1 MILRNT
7 ILGGDHVS
15 KRKADP
21 STIGLSSS
29 ETEGQGTTTRETG
42 RKKADSSRK
51 KQSGISTAIKED
63 GKLALMSSSFN
74 LYINKNRFSENS
86 HNQLYFVNLYYK
98 VKLIQ
103 WNK

>member
-29 ETEGQGTTTRETG
+29 ETEGQGTTTRETE
-42 RKKADSSRK
+42 RKRRTHQEKSKAV
-51 KQSGISTAIKED
+51 
-63 GKLALMSSSFN
+63 LV
-74 LYINKNRFSENS
+74 
-86 HNQLYFVNLYYK
+86 QL
-98 VKLIQ
+98 
-103 WNK
+103 

>member
-29 ETEGQGTTTRETG
+29 ETEGQGTTRGKQKEKRRTHQE
-42 RKKADSSRK
+42 K

-63 GKLALMSSSFN
+63 GLSF
-74 LYINKNRFSENS
+74 
-86 HNQLYFVNLYYK
+86 
-98 VKLIQ
+98 
-103 WNK
+103 